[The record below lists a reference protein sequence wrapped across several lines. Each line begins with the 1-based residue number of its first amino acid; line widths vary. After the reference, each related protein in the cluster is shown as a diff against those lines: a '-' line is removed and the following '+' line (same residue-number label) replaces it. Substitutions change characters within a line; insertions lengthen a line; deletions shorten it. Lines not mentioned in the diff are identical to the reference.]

1 MRTTL
6 DLPDDLMRAVK
17 IRAAQEDSKL
27 KDLIENLLRRAL
39 ALGRAPSTSTST
51 RPRLPLV
58 ECRHAARPG
67 EEMTPER
74 VAAALLAEEVQSLNS
89 TQGKR

>member
-6 DLPDDLMRAVK
+6 DLPDELMRAVK

-27 KDLIENLLRRAL
+27 KDLIESLLRRAL
-39 ALGRAPSTSTST
+39 ALGPAPSASTSS

-58 ECRHAARPG
+58 ECRHEARAG

-74 VAAALLAEEVQSLNS
+74 VAAALLGEEVQSLNS

>member
-6 DLPDDLMRAVK
+6 DLPDDLLRAVK
-17 IRAAQEDSKL
+17 ILAAQEDRTL
-27 KDLIENLLRRAL
+27 KDLIESLLRRAL
-39 ALGRAPSTSTST
+39 ALGLAPSAPTSP

-58 ECRHAARPG
+58 ECRHEASPG

-74 VAAALLAEEVQSLNS
+74 VAAALFAEEAQSLGDPAGS
-89 TQGKR
+89 R

>member
-39 ALGRAPSTSTST
+39 ALGQGPSASTSS

-74 VAAALLAEEVQSLNS
+74 VAAALLAEEALSLNS
-89 TQGKR
+89 TQSKR